1 MQHCFEVVTTV
12 SSDFFFPVENRS
24 LHAMLVKVYTSGGD
38 PLVATAEMHSA
49 PPQCSHLLFGLC
61 QHSISIDA
69 CQ

>member
-1 MQHCFEVVTTV
+1 
-12 SSDFFFPVENRS
+12 
-24 LHAMLVKVYTSGGD
+24 MLVKVYTSGGD